1 MQGSETDDDTGDL
14 CRRCSEGDEDAFREA
29 YRRFAGALYGAAWR
43 ILKSSQE
50 AEEVVQEAF
59 LTLYRKGGESR
70 PENLGG
76 WLHRVAVNR
85 SLDRIRSRSRR
96 SEVELDERLHAA
108 SAAPS
113 LAAGVGAA
121 ASRLATGA
129 GAAASRRPV
138 PATSGLGLDI
148 ERAVA
153 RLPERTRMVF
163 LLHDIEGFTHR
174 EIAEIMGISDGSSKS
189 MLFRAR
195 ALLREWL
202 EPGGDP

>member
-14 CRRCSEGDEDAFREA
+14 CRRCSAGDEDAFREA
-29 YRRFAGALYGAAWR
+29 YRRFAGPLYGAAWR

-96 SEVELDERLHAA
+96 SEVELDERLQAA

-113 LAAGVGAA
+113 LAA
-121 ASRLATGA
+121 GA

-138 PATSGLGLDI
+138 PATSGVGLDI

-202 EPGGDP
+202 EPGGDQ